1 MQLSSLASAFGEEFD
16 MRLRSVAL
24 VAASVAVVLFT
35 PVSRASAATD
45 IPLRFG
51 APVRTVV
58 DTGAVG
64 TSVGD
69 LIVTTGDVSRS
80 ESGPRIGFY
89 TTNQITVRADTSA
102 GREIRRV
109 ELSISLPSGM
119 IFATS
124 LIRAQTGVPPTQPMT
139 FAVTGGTGRYAG
151 ARGTLVHDAVD
162 GVPGFDVNI
171 RLK

>member
-1 MQLSSLASAFGEEFD
+1 
-16 MRLRSVAL
+16 MRLRSVGL
-24 VAASVAVVLFT
+24 AAATLAIVLFT
-35 PVSRASAATD
+35 PVSGAFASTD

-58 DTGAVG
+58 DNGAVG

-69 LIVTTGDVSRS
+69 LTVTTGDVKRS
-80 ESGPRIGFY
+80 ESGPRIGYY
-89 TTNQITVRADTSA
+89 TTNQVTVRADTST
-102 GREIRRV
+102 GREIRKV

-139 FAVTGGTGRYAG
+139 FAVTGGTGKYSG
-151 ARGTLVHDAVD
+151 AHGTLVHDGVD

-171 RLK
+171 KLK